1 MLNEINLCCTTEKL
15 RLTKVHFTG
24 PALQFFRKPIYL
36 PVSQEPDYLPV
47 SYSSLAER
55 REEEKK
61 CTS

>member
-1 MLNEINLCCTTEKL
+1 MLSEINLCCITEK
-15 RLTKVHFTG
+15 TPTHEGAFYWACVTVFQK
-24 PALQFFRKPIYL
+24 AYL

-47 SYSSLAER
+47 SYSSLAEW